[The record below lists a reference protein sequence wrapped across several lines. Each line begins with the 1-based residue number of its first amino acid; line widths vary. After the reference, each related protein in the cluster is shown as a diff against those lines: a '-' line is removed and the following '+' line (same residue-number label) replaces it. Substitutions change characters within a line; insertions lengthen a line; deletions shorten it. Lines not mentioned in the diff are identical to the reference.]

1 MLYFAGW
8 EFEIARSGIDSLL
21 IGAGWNIN
29 INLSLLLALVL
40 ACVMTYTVA
49 IGQKA
54 NGIVDTILNIIKIVL
69 ITIVV
74 ISVGI
79 VLYSQ
84 GSLKMELL
92 APNFSTAI
100 GSIGL
105 IGLYTNLIFN
115 LSWQFVDNSSWQ
127 SISSALRTNQ
137 GGIKRVLVGASGGVL
152 IAYTLS
158 TILGAALRGIPGL
171 TSDNILG
178 SISSILK
185 GEVGIV
191 ITIAA
196 ILLLLLAMVSLIDG
210 ISLSIAQSLT
220 VDAGLGKLVSMVTHQ
235 KTGLRLARIVTIIG
249 AIFAAWGIRIILKM
263 IGGSIFD
270 FIYILI
276 VVQLSLFGSVI
287 VGLMF
292 KSRHITNMWIAIV
305 LGVIS
310 GLGASIAGGSLGVS
324 WLVDLAGTIATFV
337 STIVAVILYL
347 IAPKVVELYNARG

>member
-1 MLYFAGW
+1 LLYFAGW

-249 AIFAAWGIRIILKM
+249 AIFAAWGIRII
-263 IGGSIFD
+263 FD